1 MRCGETVEDTSFTT
15 LNFLAFTSGACV
27 VAEAHRLCYFIQKF
41 SRIINQRNV

>member
-27 VAEAHRLCYFIQKF
+27 VAEDRLCYFIQKF